1 MDWADESIELIISDC
16 VEDRA
21 RIILVALLEFIGAEV
36 VDLRRVYPLPIQVMR
51 HTII

>member
-1 MDWADESIELIISDC
+1 MDWADESIEAINSDC

-21 RIILVALLEFIGAEV
+21 RIVLVALLEFIGAEV
-36 VDLRRVYPLPIQVMR
+36 VNLRRGYPLPILAMR